1 MKVRRFIGSMAV
13 MAAIALHA
21 VPLRADT
28 IHSNLGPGDSFDL
41 IQGWNVTTLASVT
54 GVDQDIAMPF
64 TVIGTNHTFTSTEL
78 AMLYVGGI
86 HSLDILLTADAGGV
100 PGAVIETMNVTVV
113 GGPALVTATS
123 VLNPTLV
130 AGTTYWIATIAGG
143 DHSSEWMFAG
153 NPGGGGHIFGTP
165 GFSYDGGESWS
176 TLDQEE
182 AAFRVY
188 GSVVPEPEIS
198 VLMMVGLGGVWLLV
212 RSRRAVSN

>member
-1 MKVRRFIGSMAV
+1 MKVRRFIWSMAV
-13 MAAIALHA
+13 MAAIALYA

-64 TVIGTNHTFTSTEL
+64 TVIGTSHTFTSAEL
-78 AMLYVGGI
+78 AMLHVGGTP
-86 HSLDILLTADAGGV
+86 SLDILLTADAGGV

-130 AGTTYWIATIAGG
+130 AGTTYWIATVAGG

-153 NPGGGGHIFGTP
+153 SPVGGNHIFGTP
-165 GFSYDGGESWS
+165 GFSYDGGASWS
-176 TLDQEE
+176 TLPQEE
-182 AAFRVY
+182 AAFRVN
-188 GSVVPEPEIS
+188 GNVVPEPAS
-198 VLMMVGLGGVWLLV
+198 QTLLGLGSLGLLGYGW
-212 RSRRAVSN
+212 RRKRAA